1 MAAIQ
6 DRDYLRLCA
15 ELASLLSISQASAR
29 RRVDQQA
36 AQDGARDVE
45 SRKAVATSLLVAAK
59 TQQLEGSASSNL
71 DTLLEAEA
79 KDEHFMLE
87 D

>member
-45 SRKAVATSLLVAAK
+45 SRKAVATSLLEAAK
-59 TQQLEGSASSNL
+59 TQQLEESASSNL

>member
-36 AQDGARDVE
+36 ARDGARDVE
-45 SRKAVATSLLVAAK
+45 SRRAMAQKLLDEARADQAETLSLI
-59 TQQLEGSASSNL
+59 
-71 DTLLEAEA
+71 
-79 KDEHFMLE
+79 HI
-87 D
+87 

>member
-29 RRVDQQA
+29 RRVDQKA
-36 AQDGARDVE
+36 AQDGARDLE
-45 SRKAVATSLLVAAK
+45 RRKAVAANLLEAAK
-59 TQQLEGSASSNL
+59 AEQARGSASSNL
-71 DTLLEAEA
+71 DTLLKAEP

>member
-1 MAAIQ
+1 MAAIE

-29 RRVDQQA
+29 RRVDQLA
-36 AQDGARDVE
+36 ARDGARDLE
-45 SRKAVATSLLVAAK
+45 TRKTMATRLLDAAK
-59 TQQLEGSASSNL
+59 AERGPHSAGSKL
-71 DTLLEAEA
+71 DTLLEAEPM
-79 KDEHFMLE
+79 DQHFMVE

>member
-15 ELASLLSISQASAR
+15 ELASVLSISQASAR

-36 AQDGARDVE
+36 AQGGAGDVE
-45 SRKAVATSLLVAAK
+45 SRKAVATSLLEAAK
-59 TQQLEGSASSNL
+59 TQQGQRSAGKNL
-71 DTLLEAEA
+71 DTLLEADP

>member
-36 AQDGARDVE
+36 ARDGARDVAT
-45 SRKAVATSLLVAAK
+45 RKAVAQRLLEAAK
-59 TQQLEGSASSNL
+59 AEQGQSSAGRNL
-71 DTLLEAEA
+71 DTLLEAEP

>member
-36 AQDGARDVE
+36 ARDGARDVE
-45 SRKAVATSLLVAAK
+45 SRRAMAQKLLDEARADQAE
-59 TQQLEGSASSNL
+59 TPAGTNL
-71 DTLLEAEA
+71 DRLLEADP
-79 KDEHFMLE
+79 KDAHFMLE

>member
-29 RRVDQQA
+29 RRVDQKA
-36 AQDGARDVE
+36 AQDGARDLE
-45 SRKAVATSLLVAAK
+45 RRKAVAANLLEAAK
-59 TQQLEGSASSNL
+59 AEQARGSAGSNL
-71 DTLLEAEA
+71 DTLLEAEP

>member
-45 SRKAVATSLLVAAK
+45 SRKEVATSLLEAAK
-59 TQQLEGSASSNL
+59 TQQLEGSAGSNL

>member
-36 AQDGARDVE
+36 AKEGARDLE
-45 SRKAVATSLLVAAK
+45 TRKAVATSLLDAAK
-59 TQQLEGSASSNL
+59 AEQDQGSASSNL
-71 DTLLEAEA
+71 DTLLEAEPM
-79 KDEHFMLE
+79 DQHFMLE

>member
-15 ELASLLSISQASAR
+15 ELASVLSISQASAR

-36 AQDGARDVE
+36 AQGGARDVE
-45 SRKAVATSLLVAAK
+45 SRKAVATSLLEAAK
-59 TQQLEGSASSNL
+59 TQQGQRSAGKNL
-71 DTLLEAEA
+71 DTLLEADS

>member
-15 ELASLLSISQASAR
+15 ELASVLSISQASAR
-29 RRVDQQA
+29 RRVDQRA

-45 SRKAVATSLLVAAK
+45 SRKAVATSLLEAAK
-59 TQQLEGSASSNL
+59 TQQVQGSAGRSL
-71 DTLLEAEA
+71 DTLLEAEP
-79 KDEHFMLE
+79 KDENFMLE

>member
-45 SRKAVATSLLVAAK
+45 SRKAVATSLLEAAK

>member
-6 DRDYLRLCA
+6 DRDYLRICA

-29 RRVDQQA
+29 RRVDQKA
-36 AQDGARDVE
+36 AQEGARDLKT
-45 SRKAVATSLLVAAK
+45 RKAVAAGLLNAAK
-59 TQQLEGSASSNL
+59 AEQVLGSAGNNL
-71 DTLLEAEA
+71 DTLLEAEP

>member
-6 DRDYLRLCA
+6 DRDYQRLCA

-29 RRVDQQA
+29 RRVDQKA
-36 AQDGARDVE
+36 AQDGARDLE
-45 SRKAVATSLLVAAK
+45 TRKAVAANLLEAAK
-59 TQQLEGSASSNL
+59 AEQAKGSAGSNL
-71 DTLLEAEA
+71 DTLLEAEPM
-79 KDEHFMLE
+79 DEHFMLE

>member
-36 AQDGARDVE
+36 ARDGARDVE
-45 SRKAVATSLLVAAK
+45 SRRATAQKLLDEARADQAEAPAG
-59 TQQLEGSASSNL
+59 TNL
-71 DTLLEAEA
+71 DRLLEADP

>member
-36 AQDGARDVE
+36 AKDGARDVE
-45 SRKAVATSLLVAAK
+45 TRKAVATSLLDAAK
-59 TQQLEGSASSNL
+59 AGQGSAGSNL
-71 DTLLEAEA
+71 DTLLEAEPM
-79 KDEHFMLE
+79 DRHFMLE

>member
-45 SRKAVATSLLVAAK
+45 SRKAVATSLLEAAK
-59 TQQLEGSASSNL
+59 TQQLEGSASSKL

>member
-15 ELASLLSISQASAR
+15 ELASLLSISQDSAR
-29 RRVDQQA
+29 RRIDQQA
-36 AQDGARDVE
+36 ARDGARDVE
-45 SRKAVATSLLVAAK
+45 TRKAVATSLLDAAK
-59 TQQLEGSASSNL
+59 AEQSKCSAGSNL
-71 DTLLEAEA
+71 DTLLEAEPL
-79 KDEHFMLE
+79 DQHFMLE

>member
-36 AQDGARDVE
+36 AQEGARDVE
-45 SRKAVATSLLVAAK
+45 SRKEVATSLLEAAK
-59 TQQLEGSASSNL
+59 TQQVQGSAGRSL
-71 DTLLEAEA
+71 DTLLEAEP
-79 KDEHFMLE
+79 KDENFMLE

>member
-36 AQDGARDVE
+36 AKDGARDVE
-45 SRKAVATSLLVAAK
+45 NPKSSGNK
-59 TQQLEGSASSNL
+59 SA
-71 DTLLEAEA
+71 
-79 KDEHFMLE
+79 
-87 D
+87 

>member
-15 ELASLLSISQASAR
+15 ELASMLSISQASAR

-45 SRKAVATSLLVAAK
+45 SRKAVATSLLEAAK

>member
-36 AQDGARDVE
+36 ARDGSRDVE
-45 SRKAVATSLLVAAK
+45 SRRAMAQKLLDEARADQAE
-59 TQQLEGSASSNL
+59 TPAGINL
-71 DTLLEAEA
+71 DRLLEAEP
-79 KDEHFMLE
+79 KDQHFMLE

>member
-29 RRVDQQA
+29 RRVEQKA
-36 AQDGARDVE
+36 AQNGARDAE
-45 SRKAVATSLLVAAK
+45 TRMAVAASLLDEARAE
-59 TQQLEGSASSNL
+59 QAGGSAGSNL
-71 DTLLEAEA
+71 DTLLEAEPL
-79 KDEHFMLE
+79 DQHFMLE

>member
-15 ELASLLSISQASAR
+15 ELASVLSISQASAR

-36 AQDGARDVE
+36 AQGGARDVE
-45 SRKAVATSLLVAAK
+45 SRKAVATSLLEAAK
-59 TQQLEGSASSNL
+59 TQQLEGSARSNL

>member
-45 SRKAVATSLLVAAK
+45 SRKAVATSLLEAAK
-59 TQQLEGSASSNL
+59 TQQGQRSAGKNL
-71 DTLLEAEA
+71 DTLLEADPN
-79 KDEHFMLE
+79 DEHFMLE

>member
-36 AQDGARDVE
+36 ARDGARDVVT
-45 SRKAVATSLLVAAK
+45 RKAVAHCLLEAAK
-59 TQQLEGSASSNL
+59 AEQEQSSAGRNL
-71 DTLLEAEA
+71 DTLLEAEP

>member
-1 MAAIQ
+1 MAAIE

-29 RRVDQQA
+29 RRVDQLA
-36 AQDGARDVE
+36 ARDGARDIE
-45 SRKAVATSLLVAAK
+45 SRKAMATRLLDAAK
-59 TQQLEGSASSNL
+59 ANQGPHSAGSNL
-71 DTLLEAEA
+71 DSLLEAEPT
-79 KDEHFMLE
+79 DQHFMVE

>member
-15 ELASLLSISQASAR
+15 ELASVLSISQASAR

-45 SRKAVATSLLVAAK
+45 SRKAVATSLLEAAK

>member
-45 SRKAVATSLLVAAK
+45 SRKAVATSLLEAAK
-59 TQQLEGSASSNL
+59 TQQLKGSASSNL

>member
-36 AQDGARDVE
+36 ARDGARDVAT
-45 SRKAVATSLLVAAK
+45 RKAVAQSLLETAK
-59 TQQLEGSASSNL
+59 AEQGQSSAGRNL
-71 DTLLEAEA
+71 DILLEAEP